1 MKVFVTILLLMLM
14 LPVFAQA
21 GQVGTA
27 APFCSIP
34 DLNGNIVNLQ
44 QMKGKVI
51 FLDFWAPWCDQC
63 REEIPALDALYRKY
77 NNDKL
82 VMIGVDIDSSEKLVT
97 EFLQKT
103 PVNFKILIDGKG
115 VMRRAYRFRALPTAF
130 IIGKDGVIRYMHMGY
145 GKEFLP
151 MYEKEIDELLKQP

>member
-1 MKVFVTILLLMLM
+1 MKVVVTTLLLMAL
-14 LPVFAQA
+14 LPVFAIASQI
-21 GQVGTA
+21 GSE
-27 APFCSIP
+27 APDCSLT
-34 DLNGNIVNLQ
+34 DLNGDIINLHQ
-44 QMKGKVI
+44 LKGKVI

-63 REEIPALDALYRKY
+63 REEIPALDTLYRKY

-82 VMIGVDIDSSEKLVT
+82 VMIGVDIDSSEKLIA

-103 PVNFKILIDGKG
+103 PVTFKILIDGKG

-151 MYEKEIDELLKQP
+151 MYEREIDELLKQP